1 MRAWGGGGG
10 GLAGLPPAAG
20 LIGLLAGLLCYGL
33 VGRSRFA
40 IVASTSSSAAL
51 VGATAPSLGSN
62 AVSHAMV
69 AAGLVMLTGIAF
81 LIAATARL
89 GSISNFISKP
99 VLRGFAFG
107 LALSVVI
114 RQIAKMAGVEVQ
126 AHATPV
132 YVAELLRQLPRWN
145 PVGLAT
151 GVSALLALRLL
162 APLRRLPGALL
173 VIAAGIAAGQGF
185 GLEQRGVALV
195 GAIDL
200 GKVSLQL
207 PALEQAQWLRLGE
220 LAAAM
225 LLLLFAESY
234 GSIRTLALKH
244 GDAVSPNRDLAALGL
259 ANLLSGLL
267 QGTPVGAGYSA
278 SSANEAAGAASR
290 LAGVIAAVTVTV
302 LMASVLPLVALTPE
316 PVLAAVVVHALAHA
330 LSLDGFRPYF
340 GWRRDRLVV
349 VAAALAVLVF
359 GVLDG
364 LLAAIAISLAATL
377 RTLSYPV
384 VNELGRLGNSP
395 DFLSMASHAEVRRV
409 TGLLVLRPEAALFFA
424 NIEGVLAAVRRR
436 VDAASPRS
444 LVLSLEETPDLDG
457 TSVEALQD
465 FVGELSARGVRVML
479 ARVKDPVLE
488 VLRRSTGRPLG
499 EDALECGSVDDA
511 VRRLSC

>member
-1 MRAWGGGGG
+1 
-10 GLAGLPPAAG
+10 
-20 LIGLLAGLLCYGL
+20 
-33 VGRSRFA
+33 
-40 IVASTSSSAAL
+40 
-51 VGATAPSLGSN
+51 
-62 AVSHAMV
+62 
-69 AAGLVMLTGIAF
+69 
-81 LIAATARL
+81 
-89 GSISNFISKP
+89 
-99 VLRGFAFG
+99 
-107 LALSVVI
+107 
-114 RQIAKMAGVEVQ
+114 
-126 AHATPV
+126 
-132 YVAELLRQLPRWN
+132 
-145 PVGLAT
+145 
-151 GVSALLALRLL
+151 
-162 APLRRLPGALL
+162 
-173 VIAAGIAAGQGF
+173 
-185 GLEQRGVALV
+185 
-195 GAIDL
+195 
-200 GKVSLQL
+200 
-207 PALEQAQWLRLGE
+207 
-220 LAAAM
+220 M

-234 GSIRTLALKH
+234 SSIRTLALKH

-479 ARVKDPVLE
+479 ARV
-488 VLRRSTGRPLG
+488 STGRPLG